1 MSENKKKRFWTEF
14 KRLIIGL
21 VSCIVFAWVF
31 FWASGDQLF
40 YEIISTNPI
49 TASDCAA
56 VMTNSVQIK
65 FKMKPNVQWL
75 DRISLL
81 IGTYGRQNQGE
92 LLLQVYDEN
101 ESELGQAVLP
111 TADLADYVYQ
121 DFIFETPIKVEAGSE
136 VTVVI
141 TAQNVP
147 AEQGVSL
154 WYGNSIDTGRV
165 SVPDLNGHK
174 FTVDGVER
182 EGKICYSTSGRDAR
196 WFGNWYW
203 LIAGALIGAFAV
215 YGLWTIQCLINEKK
229 NVVIRIVSIIK
240 TYSFLI
246 RQLVA
251 RDFKKKYKNSAL
263 GVLWSFLNPL
273 LTMLVQYLVFSTIFK
288 SSIENFIVYL
298 LSGII
303 LFNFFGEAVGLGLN
317 SIIDNGHLINK
328 VYMPKAIYP
337 LSRVL
342 SSSINLL
349 ISMLP
354 LVVMMLV
361 TGLPLTKAMFL
372 IPIGLL
378 SLLVFCLGMS
388 LLLSTAMVFFRDTS
402 FLWNI
407 ISTLWM
413 YLTPTFYPVDII
425 PEAWLPIYKLN
436 PMYQY
441 ITFLRSI
448 LLDGIAPSLELYA
461 GCIISAVLVFVLG
474 YWVFKKNQDKFVL
487 YL

>member
-1 MSENKKKRFWTEF
+1 MSENKKKRLQEEA
-14 KRLIIGL
+14 KRLFIGL
-21 VSCIVFAWVF
+21 IGCVLFAWLF
-31 FWASGDQLF
+31 FWASGEQLF

-56 VMTNSVQIK
+56 VMTDSTQVR
-65 FKMKPNVQWL
+65 FKMKPNVELL
-75 DRISLL
+75 DKLSLL
-81 IGTYGRQNQGE
+81 VGTYGRQNQGD
-92 LLLQVYDEN
+92 LLLQVYDDGET
-101 ESELGQAVLP
+101 ELGQATLS
-111 TADLADYVYQ
+111 TAELIDYVYQ
-121 DFIFETPIKVEAGSE
+121 DFIFETPIKIESGSE
-136 VTVVI
+136 LTVII
-141 TAQNVP
+141 TAKNVP

-165 SVPDLNGHK
+165 SVPDLNGHS
-174 FTVDGVER
+174 FIVDGVER
-182 EGKICYSTSGRDAR
+182 DGKICYSISGRDTL
-196 WFGNWYW
+196 WYGNWYW
-203 LIAGALIGAFAV
+203 PIAGVLIGILAI
-215 YGLWTIQCLINEKK
+215 YGFWTIWCLVNEKQ
-229 NVVIRIVSIIK
+229 NAIIRIASTIN
-240 TYSFLI
+240 TYAFLI

-251 RDFKKKYKNSAL
+251 RDFKKKYKNSSL

-288 SSIENFIVYL
+288 STIENFIVYL

-328 VYMPKAIYP
+328 VYMPKIIYP

-354 LVVMMLV
+354 LVVMMLA

-407 ISTLWM
+407 VSTLWM

-425 PEAWLPIYKLN
+425 PEAWLPLYKLN

-448 LLDGIAPSLELYA
+448 LLDGIAPSLELYV
-461 GCIISAVLVFVLG
+461 GCIVSAVVVFVLG
-474 YWVFKKNQDKFVL
+474 YCVFKKNQDKFVL
-487 YL
+487 HL